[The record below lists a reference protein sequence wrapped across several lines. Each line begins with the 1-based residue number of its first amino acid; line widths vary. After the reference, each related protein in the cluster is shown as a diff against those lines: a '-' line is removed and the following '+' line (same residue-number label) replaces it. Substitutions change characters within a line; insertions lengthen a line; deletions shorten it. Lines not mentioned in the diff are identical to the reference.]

1 MGPVGRHPPHR
12 VSNPR
17 SQQTTPVLP
26 QLDANSETARALI
39 CLGVDLPMRT
49 FTPTPCAMLPSP
61 LTAYLDDE
69 ELQDRGAFKYAR
81 VHAHTCTHT

>member
-1 MGPVGRHPPHR
+1 M
-12 VSNPR
+12 SNPR

-26 QLDANSETARALI
+26 PLDINSETVQALI
-39 CLGVDLPMRT
+39 CLGVDLPMGT

-69 ELQDRGAFKYAR
+69 ELQDRGTCKYAR
-81 VHAHTCTHT
+81 MHARTHTHTHT